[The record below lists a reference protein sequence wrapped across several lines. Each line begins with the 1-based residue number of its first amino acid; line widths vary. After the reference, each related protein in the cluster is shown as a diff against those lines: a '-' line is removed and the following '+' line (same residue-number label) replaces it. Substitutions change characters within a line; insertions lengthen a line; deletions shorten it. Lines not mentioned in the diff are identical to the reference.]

1 MELWNGRSWMRR
13 SWMRQSRTMRRWT
26 RRAALAICA
35 LGVAWLVSTGFS
47 SPGFS
52 SPDLSS
58 VAAAQAR
65 HSTSAAVQ
73 FNGQRAY
80 DYARQ
85 FVACGPRWIGSP
97 GHVCA
102 ENFLKKQF
110 AKDDLQEDTFVTN
123 TPAGPMTMHNFIV
136 RFPGK
141 KDGVIVLATHYETN
155 YPLRDIHFVG
165 ANDGGSTT
173 GFLVEMAN
181 YLRGHKQ
188 DGYSVWLV
196 FFDGEEAIQQWSDTD
211 SLYGSRHLAAKWDRD
226 GTLKR
231 IKAFLLMDMIGDKD
245 LGVCREQNSTPW
257 LLDLVDDAAKKEGDQ
272 SYFFATRNT
281 VSDDHL
287 PFVQRGVPSADII
300 DIDYG
305 PHTITHPDGYHHT
318 AEDTMDKISA
328 HSLTVVGQTMLET
341 IHLLDQ
347 R

>member
-1 MELWNGRSWMRR
+1 MRER
-13 SWMRQSRTMRRWT
+13 LARLAIFAGTIFGCCVGLSSN
-26 RRAALAICA
+26 ALAQ
-35 LGVAWLVSTGFS
+35 S
-47 SPGFS
+47 
-52 SPDLSS
+52 
-58 VAAAQAR
+58 Q
-65 HSTSAAVQ
+65 HSTHTAASVQ
-73 FNGQRAY
+73 FNGNRAY
-80 DYARQ
+80 QYAQ
-85 FVACGPRWIGSP
+85 EFVSCGPRWIGST

-110 AKDDLQEDTFVTN
+110 AKDNLEEDTFTAN

-136 RFPGK
+136 KFPGRK
-141 KDGVIVLATHYETN
+141 NGVIVLASHYETN
-155 YPLRDIHFVG
+155 YPLRNINFVG

-181 YLRGHKQ
+181 YLRGRKL

-231 IKAFLLMDMIGDKD
+231 IEAFLLMDMIGDKD
-245 LGVCREQNSTPW
+245 LDIDRDQNSTPW
-257 LLDLVDDAAKKEGDQ
+257 LLDLVDRAAKKEGDS
-272 SYFFATRNT
+272 SYFFAKPNAIE
-281 VSDDHL
+281 DDHL

-305 PHTITHPDGYHHT
+305 PHTFMHPDGYHHT
-318 AEDTMDKISA
+318 AQDTMDKVSA

-341 IHLLDQ
+341 IHLLNQ